1 MPESY
6 QRVVALA
13 RSQDDMITRCE
24 ARRLGMS
31 DAAITVRRRSGG
43 WWAPVRG
50 ALVVPP
56 VRDRV
61 RAYARAALAVAGG
74 VVCLLT
80 AARLHGVPGLPRWA
94 PQEPVDVAFADP
106 VAAGRRRAGCR
117 RHAMAVE
124 PPDLTDLG
132 GIAATAVHRTLQDIV
147 LRLDQRLSVP
157 MLRAVLRLGWLGGP
171 SSPPAG
177 LRDGQ
182 RRPSP
187 AFLAFKDAVLRRND
201 EGAGPG
207 GGPGYWRL
215 LDAVTASAD
224 AARADGKP
232 ADRGPT
238 TAMPAVT
245 APAGAVTAGI
255 AERTDRS
262 RSVRQPFDQRT

>member
-238 TAMPAVT
+238 TAMPALPP
-245 APAGAVTAGI
+245 APGRGGGGM
-255 AERTDRS
+255 RR
-262 RSVRQPFDQRT
+262 R

>member
-1 MPESY
+1 
-6 QRVVALA
+6 
-13 RSQDDMITRCE
+13 MITRCE

-43 WWAPVRG
+43 WRAPIRG

-80 AARLHGVPGLPRWA
+80 AARLHGIPGLPRWA

-124 PPDLTDLG
+124 PRDLTDLG
-132 GIAATAVHRTLQDIV
+132 GIAATAAHRTLQDIV
-147 LRLDQRLSVP
+147 LWLDQCLSVP

-171 SSPPAG
+171 SSPPSGAREG
-177 LRDGQ
+177 PARS
-182 RRPSP
+182 SP

-207 GGPGYWRL
+207 GGPDYWRL
-215 LDAVTASAD
+215 LDAVTASD
-224 AARADGKP
+224 DVARD
-232 ADRGPT
+232 DR
-238 TAMPAVT
+238 
-245 APAGAVTAGI
+245 APAGPGPATTMPVVIAPVGAMTAGR
-255 AERTDRS
+255 AGRAGRPLGG
-262 RSVRQPFDQRT
+262 RQPFAQRT